1 MHVKLHLENV
11 ITKESRMST
20 FRNAVNSLDDK
31 SAYVMVGDTLILAT
45 NLNVVDD
52 MVEVTLST
60 PISGG
65 ITKIFVHIDNLVL
78 ASNS

>member
-1 MHVKLHLENV
+1 
-11 ITKESRMST
+11 MST

-31 SAYVMVGDTLILAT
+31 SAYIMVGDTLILAT

-65 ITKIFVHIDNLVL
+65 ISRIFVHIDNLVL

>member
-1 MHVKLHLENV
+1 
-11 ITKESRMST
+11 MST
-20 FRNAVNSLDDK
+20 FRNAVSTLDDK
-31 SAYVMVGDTLILAT
+31 SAYVMVGDTLVLAT

-65 ITKIFVHIDNLVL
+65 INKIFVHIDNLVL
-78 ASNS
+78 ASKS

>member
-1 MHVKLHLENV
+1 MN
-11 ITKESRMST
+11 T

-52 MVEVTLST
+52 MVEVTLSV

>member
-1 MHVKLHLENV
+1 
-11 ITKESRMST
+11 MST

-31 SAYVMVGDTLILAT
+31 SAYVMVGDSLILAT

-65 ITKIFVHIDNLVL
+65 ISMIFVHIDNLVL

>member
-1 MHVKLHLENV
+1 
-11 ITKESRMST
+11 MST

-31 SAYVMVGDTLILAT
+31 SAYVMVGDTLVLAT
-45 NLNVVDD
+45 NLTIVDD
-52 MVEVTLST
+52 MVEVTLGT

-65 ITKIFVHIDNLVL
+65 IDRIFVHIDNLVL